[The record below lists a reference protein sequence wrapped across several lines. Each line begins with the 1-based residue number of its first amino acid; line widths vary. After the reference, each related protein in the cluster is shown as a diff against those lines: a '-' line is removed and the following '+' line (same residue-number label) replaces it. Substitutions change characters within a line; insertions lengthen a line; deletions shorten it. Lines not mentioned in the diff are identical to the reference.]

1 MIGEV
6 RKSLFETTDYVAERS
21 SPWLPVGNR
30 GDKKTRH
37 EGRCTRRHPLPRS
50 LSRNDQSTWVRHIG
64 VVSGRGVR
72 WGACRHQDGLGPL
85 PQGRGRSLLTRTL
98 PLSAAHLCP
107 RHQDSGRNR

>member
-37 EGRCTRRHPLPRS
+37 EGRCARRHPLPRS
-50 LSRNDQSTWVRHIG
+50 FSRNDQSTWVRHHRG
-64 VVSGRGVR
+64 SVGEGRTMGRLPTSGRPWPSPSGPR
-72 WGACRHQDGLGPL
+72 PFAFNPHFAAFSCPPL
-85 PQGRGRSLLTRTL
+85 PVTSK
-98 PLSAAHLCP
+98 
-107 RHQDSGRNR
+107 